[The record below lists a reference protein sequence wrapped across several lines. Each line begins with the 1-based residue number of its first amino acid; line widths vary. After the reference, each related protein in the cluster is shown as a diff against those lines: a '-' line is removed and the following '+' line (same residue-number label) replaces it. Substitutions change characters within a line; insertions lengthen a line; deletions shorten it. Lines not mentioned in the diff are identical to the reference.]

1 VVDILRND
9 ICPLHIEDEGINT
22 LSIMD
27 DYKIPQLPVVNENNE
42 LLGLIEEDAIV
53 NMEDLNKSLEFIQH
67 KINKVFVLFDAHI
80 FEAMKIITEHQL
92 SLLPVVNQDHNYIGY
107 LEAIDIISK
116 LGAMCTHYSNTC
128 IIVIATKPKNYIQTQ
143 SLCV

>member
-1 VVDILRND
+1 
-9 ICPLHIEDEGINT
+9 
-22 LSIMD
+22 
-27 DYKIPQLPVVNENNE
+27 
-42 LLGLIEEDAIV
+42 
-53 NMEDLNKSLEFIQH
+53 MEDLNKSLEFIQH